1 MARFNGRNE
10 AGRKRAD
17 GGRAGGRAGRRL
29 RPTVSPRSQGPRGPR
44 QGPCAPASHPC
55 RHGGRPHGTGEARC
69 TPRGHQKDV
78 DGTPG
83 SGSSSEAE
91 RGPPGVPPSPLGSH
105 RGPLPGRP
113 HLMGRQRVPGSHAS
127 PTRTTSETVRTTR
140 NSLVF
145 LVCGGRGRKGPRLR
159 RLPERARLRV
169 APRVLPGP
177 RRESPQKDR

>member
-1 MARFNGRNE
+1 M
-10 AGRKRAD
+10 GRKRAD

-29 RPTVSPRSQGPRGPR
+29 RPTVSPRSQSPRGPR
-44 QGPCAPASHPC
+44 RGPRAPASHPR

-91 RGPPGVPPSPLGSH
+91 RGPPGAPPSPLGSH

-113 HLMGRQRVPGSHAS
+113 HLMGRQRVLGSHAS

-140 NSLVF
+140 NGLVF